1 MMGRIIKLAAVVAV
15 LAALYIFFQPQ
26 ADSVLTTVQD
36 RLNILRRNTAEAQIA
51 QGDVSQR
58 TAEVAEDKI
67 ARLRDGSRRESFT
80 TNELQSLLEF
90 RYRQMIPDYVH
101 SPRITLE
108 QDKIAIVLRL
118 PADRLL
124 HTGEL
129 GQMLALLPDTTD
141 FEILGTLL
149 PSDEGHVAFTVD
161 AITAHRIPIPT
172 RFVPTVLEILGRED
186 VPGLPADAL
195 RIPLPVG
202 ARSAYVRSDS
212 LVLLSTGVR

>member
-1 MMGRIIKLAAVVAV
+1 MMGRIIKLAAVAAV
-15 LAALYIFFQPQ
+15 LAVLYIFFQPQ
-26 ADSVLTTVQD
+26 ADQVLALAQD
-36 RLNILRRNTAEAQIA
+36 RWNILRRNTAEAQVA
-51 QGDVSQR
+51 QGGVSQR

-108 QDKIAIVLRL
+108 QDKIAIALRL
-118 PADRLL
+118 PADRLPRI
-124 HTGEL
+124 GEL

-141 FEILGTLL
+141 IEILGTLL

-161 AITAHRIPIPT
+161 AITAHRIPIPA
-172 RFVPTVLEILGRED
+172 RLVPTVLDMFGRED

-202 ARSAYVRSDS
+202 ARSAYIRADS
-212 LVLLSTGVR
+212 LVILAAGER

>member
-26 ADSVLTTVQD
+26 ADHVLALVQD
-36 RLNILRRNTAEAQIA
+36 RWNVLRRNTAEAQIA
-51 QGDVSQR
+51 QGGVSQR

-90 RYRQMIPDYVH
+90 RYGQMIPDYVH
-101 SPRITLE
+101 SPRITLD
-108 QDKIAIVLRL
+108 QDRVAIALRL
-118 PADRLL
+118 PADKLSR
-124 HTGEL
+124 TGEL

-141 FEILGTLL
+141 IEILGTLL

-161 AITAHRIPIPT
+161 AITAHRIPIPA
-172 RFVPTVLEILGRED
+172 RFVPAVLDMLGRED
-186 VPGLPADAL
+186 VPGLPADAFQ
-195 RIPLPVG
+195 IPLPVG
-202 ARSAYVRSDS
+202 ARSAYVRADS
-212 LVLLSTGVR
+212 LVILSTGVR